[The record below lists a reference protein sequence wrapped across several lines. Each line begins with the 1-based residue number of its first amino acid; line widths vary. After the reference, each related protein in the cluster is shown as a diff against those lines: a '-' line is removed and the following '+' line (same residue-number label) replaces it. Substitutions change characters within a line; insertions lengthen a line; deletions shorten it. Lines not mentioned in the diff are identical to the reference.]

1 MNRTTVSNR
10 AIHLRLLLFT
20 CIENN
25 QARIHQMKAR
35 SLFLFLLLFLIS
47 AELRAFDGISLG
59 MGTARGSIEI
69 FRVGFQK
76 QFGESWFESRVGCLS
91 GYHEMSLSNLEH
103 REESIRQIA
112 YSPVFTYSF
121 PGLTE
126 IVSPYIEGGIGISLL
141 SDKMISGRDLSTYFQ
156 FEDRIGVGLRFG
168 RTHIHDLN
176 IRYMHYS
183 NASIKQPNDGIDMLM
198 VSYSCSF

>member
-1 MNRTTVSNR
+1 MNRTTVGNKANR
-10 AIHLRLLLFT
+10 WRVLPFT
-20 CIENN
+20 CLKDN
-25 QARIHQMKAR
+25 RVRRRDMRAR
-35 SLFLFLLLFLIS
+35 SVFLFLFLLLIS
-47 AELRAFDGISLG
+47 TQSQAFDGISLG

-69 FRVGFQK
+69 FHVGFQK
-76 QFGESWFESRVGCLS
+76 QFGQSWFESRVGCLS
-91 GYHEMSLSNLEH
+91 GYHEISLNSLEH

-121 PGLTE
+121 AGPTE
-126 IVSPYIEGGIGISLL
+126 IVSPYIEGGIGISFL
-141 SDKMISGRDLSTYFQ
+141 SDKMIAGRDLSTYFQ
-156 FEDRIGVGLRFG
+156 FEDRIGVGFRIG